1 MGNQLTTPMLRK
13 WFSIISFHN
22 SANLKSPNLSLVTT
36 AAVALLHSE
45 KYIFEKQGNM
55 AYRVRE
61 IRTTILFHR
70 CQFEISQP
78 LPRTRAANVNITKVK
93 DNFAQKSA
101 PKYQT
106 ILAVGVMV
114 LWFLDFFW
122 YQFVLIPPKRHTL
135 VFTIFTPTK
144 HAKKFQPQNHYCLY
158 VNIKYDSLSHR
169 ERGQSF
175 LLISL

>member
-22 SANLKSPNLSLVTT
+22 SANLRSPNLSLVTT

-45 KYIFEKQGNM
+45 KYNFEKQGNM

-106 ILAVGVMV
+106 ISAVGVMV
-114 LWFLDFFW
+114 LWFLDFFP
-122 YQFVLIPPKRHTL
+122 VPICSNT
-135 VFTIFTPTK
+135 TK
-144 HAKKFQPQNHYCLY
+144 TSHSGVHDIHSNETCQKISTTK
-158 VNIKYDSLSHR
+158 SL
-169 ERGQSF
+169 
-175 LLISL
+175 LPIDM